1 MPQRKIWTEIPLALV
16 CILYGVGPTPSHLL
30 SPVASTLD
38 RIMSREYQ
46 SSGMMLFLF
55 ISEIFLLEDINRTI
69 LGSSEL
75 SSIGIYISV
84 FGRETVAVSV
94 RSSVQWPLTVFM
106 WVTMS
111 AFHHL
116 PALCR
121 NHDFVDTYLLG
132 TETSHMRASIKKPTP
147 CRYKTF
153 PRSCS
158 TPGLKFRNS
167 LSTKRGH
174 QSPESSNTANSQGFG
189 EECPDNTG
197 CESLRIVSTAVN
209 RSGEI
214 PVNLPLQDIATES
227 VRFW

>member
-16 CILYGVGPTPSHLL
+16 CILYRVGPTPSHLL

-94 RSSVQWPLTVFM
+94 RSSVQ
-106 WVTMS
+106 
-111 AFHHL
+111 
-116 PALCR
+116 
-121 NHDFVDTYLLG
+121 
-132 TETSHMRASIKKPTP
+132 
-147 CRYKTF
+147 
-153 PRSCS
+153 
-158 TPGLKFRNS
+158 
-167 LSTKRGH
+167 
-174 QSPESSNTANSQGFG
+174 
-189 EECPDNTG
+189 
-197 CESLRIVSTAVN
+197 
-209 RSGEI
+209 
-214 PVNLPLQDIATES
+214 
-227 VRFW
+227 